1 MASAVLLAAPEP
13 DVRGFLEQRLA
24 RDGFEVVGAVAGCE
38 ALDLA
43 EQADPALVLLASSLP
58 DADPFDLCRRIRAGE
73 PGRSWNR
80 EVPLIVLGDAGAGPL
95 ERAMAFDKGCDDFV
109 TAPYVFEEL
118 LGRIRALLRRT
129 RTLGRERIETGGL
142 EIELF
147 TRRVLVGG
155 EAVSLGGKEYA
166 LLLKLASDPDRVWT
180 KAELLREVWGFVVPG
195 RTRTLDSHASRV
207 RRKLTRPGLGPYV
220 VNFWGVG
227 YKLHE

>member
-1 MASAVLLAAPEP
+1 MASAVLLATPDP
-13 DVRGFLEQRLA
+13 DVRLLEQHLLD
-24 RDGFEVVGAVAGCE
+24 DGFEVVGAAAGFE

-43 EQADPALVLLASSLP
+43 EQADPALVLLSSTLP
-58 DADPFDLCRRIRAGE
+58 DADAVELCRRIRAGE

-80 EVPLIVLGDAGAGPL
+80 EVPVIVLGDADAGPL
-95 ERAMAFDKGCDDFV
+95 ERARAFDRGCDDFV
-109 TAPYVFEEL
+109 AAPYVFDEL

-129 RTLGRERIETGGL
+129 RTFGRERIETGGL

-155 EAVSLGGKEYA
+155 EAIAVGGKEYA

-207 RRKLTRPGLGPYV
+207 RRKLARPGFGPYV
-220 VNFWGVG
+220 VNYWGVG
-227 YKLHE
+227 YKLHD